1 MQVQVI
7 SKVDGSNQLVKE
19 YLEKIVLTK
28 DSIVLVDIKIEDIE
42 KIEYLSNQAVI
53 TLKNGEKIVV
63 DNFDEAESSLVFR
76 NEKSELYLFDFETIS
91 YNPIDKIEPLLYGQ
105 SESTF
110 ISVWPF
116 VGLALSGIG
125 LIAAG
130 SSGSSSSSENNDSI
144 VDEVVTQIAV
154 TEAAVKKAEKSH
166 ADTVAKLQD
175 HDANEDGIIS
185 QSELDSFLSSPEWTQ
200 AQTDK
205 AAAAEKV
212 ALVAD
217 ADVKSGLEDRLEAL
231 TAPLAGDLNDNGN
244 IDPAEQVI
252 LDALAAV
259 EKAEKS
265 HADTVAKLQDHDANE
280 DGIISQSELDSFLS
294 SPEWTQA
301 QTDKAAA
308 AEKVALVADADVK
321 SGLED
326 RLEALTAPLAG
337 DLNDNGNIDP
347 AEQVILDALAAVE
360 KAEKSHAD
368 TVAKLQ
374 DHDANEDGIISQSE
388 LDSFLSSPEWTQ
400 AQTDKAAAAEKV
412 ALVADADVKSGLED
426 RLEALTAPLA
436 GDLNDN
442 GNIDPAEQV
451 ILDALAAVEKA
462 EKSHADTVAKLQDHD
477 ANEDGIISQS
487 ELDSFLSSPEWTQA
501 QTDKAAAAEK
511 VALVADADVKSG
523 LEDRLEALTAPLAG
537 DLNDNGNIDPA
548 EQVILDAL
556 AAVEKAEKSHADT
569 VAKLQDHDA
578 NEDGI
583 ISQSELDSF
592 LSSPEWTQAQTDKAA
607 AAEKVA
613 LVADADVKSGL
624 EDRLEALTAPLAGD
638 LNDNGNIDPAEQVI
652 LDALAAVE
660 KAEKSHADTVA
671 KLQDHDANEDGIISQ
686 SELDSFLSSPE
697 WTQAQTDKAAAAEK
711 VALVADADVKS
722 GLEDRLEALTA
733 PLAGDLNDNGNID
746 PAEQVI
752 LDALAAVEKAE
763 KSHADTV
770 AKLQDHDANEDGI
783 ISQSELDSFLSSP
796 EWTQAQT
803 DKAAAA
809 EKVALVADADVKSG
823 LEDRLEAL
831 TAPLAGDL
839 NDNGNIDPAEQV
851 ILDALAAVEKAE
863 KSHADTVAKLQDHD
877 ANEDGIIS
885 QSELDSFL
893 SSPEWT
899 QAQTDKA
906 AAAEKVALVADADVK
921 SGLEDRLEALTAPL
935 AGDLNDNGNI
945 DPAEQVILDALAA
958 VEKAEKSYADTVA
971 KLQDHDANEDGIISQ
986 SELDSF
992 LSSPEWTQA
1001 QTDKAA
1007 AAEKVALVADADVKS
1022 GLEDRLEALTA
1033 PLAGDLNDNGN
1044 IDPAEQVIL
1053 DALAAVEKAEKSHA
1067 DTVAKLQDHDANED
1081 GIISQSEL
1089 DSFLSSP

>member
-1 MQVQVI
+1 M
-7 SKVDGSNQLVKE
+7 
-19 YLEKIVLTK
+19 
-28 DSIVLVDIKIEDIE
+28 
-42 KIEYLSNQAVI
+42 
-53 TLKNGEKIVV
+53 
-63 DNFDEAESSLVFR
+63 
-76 NEKSELYLFDFETIS
+76 
-91 YNPIDKIEPLLYGQ
+91 
-105 SESTF
+105 
-110 ISVWPF
+110 
-116 VGLALSGIG
+116 
-125 LIAAG
+125 
-130 SSGSSSSSENNDSI
+130 
-144 VDEVVTQIAV
+144 
-154 TEAAVKKAEKSH
+154 
-166 ADTVAKLQD
+166 
-175 HDANEDGIIS
+175 
-185 QSELDSFLSSPEWTQ
+185 
-200 AQTDK
+200 
-205 AAAAEKV
+205 
-212 ALVAD
+212 
-217 ADVKSGLEDRLEAL
+217 
-231 TAPLAGDLNDNGN
+231 
-244 IDPAEQVI
+244 
-252 LDALAAV
+252 
-259 EKAEKS
+259 
-265 HADTVAKLQDHDANE
+265 
-280 DGIISQSELDSFLS
+280 
-294 SPEWTQA
+294 
-301 QTDKAAA
+301 
-308 AEKVALVADADVK
+308 
-321 SGLED
+321 
-326 RLEALTAPLAG
+326 
-337 DLNDNGNIDP
+337 
-347 AEQVILDALAAVE
+347 
-360 KAEKSHAD
+360 
-368 TVAKLQ
+368 
-374 DHDANEDGIISQSE
+374 
-388 LDSFLSSPEWTQ
+388 
-400 AQTDKAAAAEKV
+400 
-412 ALVADADVKSGLED
+412 KSGLED

-1089 DSFLSSP
+1089 DSFLSSPEWTQAQTDKAAAAEKVALVADADVKSGLEDRLEALTAPLAGDLNDNGNIDPAEQVILDALAAVEKAEKSYADTVAKLQDHDANEDGIISQSELDSFLSSPEWTQAQTDKAAAAEKVALVADADVKSGLEDRLEALTAPLAGDLNDNGNIDPAEQVILDALAAVEKAEKSHADTVAKLQDHDANEDGIISQSELDSFLSSP